1 MDKFIDKFKPFLINE
16 SDSKELYALQTKIL
30 NSHSEESLK
39 IMQLALL
46 QCEFPFENYERAIE
60 ILRLDAGE
68 SKDIRTGIIG
78 FEMSF
83 LFSDVDNAFR
93 DNIKRLYAESSGY
106 YQSLAEYLFALE
118 YGSAKPV
125 PAWVKNKAWIVHSI
139 SGERAVIDKSDDGK
153 NSICS
158 PIHVKYLSAIKQS
171 GRVNDSYALAPY
183 TVKVTASALNIREG
197 AGTDY
202 PIVSCIWD
210 KGIYTVVEEK
220 AGTGASK
227 WGRLKSGAGWIA
239 LDYTVKQQHR

>member
-1 MDKFIDKFKPFLINE
+1 MALAQGHDLGDNMDKFIDKFKPFLINE

-118 YGSAKPV
+118 YYLNKDYNSALTHLNKSIELCDKHVYNYELMSKLCRGSK
-125 PAWVKNKAWIVHSI
+125 KKAFLELARNNIQGPRYCTPGQTI
-139 SGERAVIDKSDDGK
+139 PDPDDYIGEFV
-153 NSICS
+153 
-158 PIHVKYLSAIKQS
+158 S
-171 GRVNDSYALAPY
+171 GRMRPTETFD
-183 TVKVTASALNIREG
+183 E
-197 AGTDY
+197 
-202 PIVSCIWD
+202 
-210 KGIYTVVEEK
+210 
-220 AGTGASK
+220 
-227 WGRLKSGAGWIA
+227 
-239 LDYTVKQQHR
+239 